1 MEKPLTSNQKLDYHF
16 LTGTKVGA
24 TVGNGGV
31 LAILWMDNAPVTM
44 LTTVHNI
51 HDSKSHVTT
60 DRKCSQNTSSN
71 AASVWQLYG
80 LNEFVKLLSIL
91 TCIDN
96 YNQFMSGID
105 IADQYH
111 SYYTTQLIARCN

>member
-1 MEKPLTSNQKLDYHF
+1 MRVGKTLTGNQKLDYHF

-51 HDSKSHVTT
+51 HGSKSHVTI
-60 DRKCSQNTSSN
+60 DRKCPWDTSSN
-71 AASVWQLYG
+71 AASVQQLYEQ
-80 LNEFVKLLSIL
+80 NEFIKLLSIPI
-91 TCIDN
+91 CIDD
-96 YNQFMSGID
+96 YNQFMGSID
-105 IADQYH
+105 IADQ
-111 SYYTTQLIARCN
+111 